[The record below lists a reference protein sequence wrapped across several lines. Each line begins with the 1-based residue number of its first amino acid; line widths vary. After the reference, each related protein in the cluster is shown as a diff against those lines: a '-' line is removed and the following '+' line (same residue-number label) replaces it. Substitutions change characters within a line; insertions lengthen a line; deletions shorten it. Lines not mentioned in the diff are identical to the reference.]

1 MLKKSNFILFAC
13 MLLIFSSVSVLYA
26 ENTGQ
31 ERDSE
36 ETGFYY
42 SDDQEATETSSETQ
56 DGIFSHRVTM
66 YDDDMKTIYGAVSI
80 FDNYFLVHNLMYR
93 RENNYWIPEGKL
105 TPDNGSA
112 ISNYSGDYTDIHG
125 DYAIIG
131 NSKGNSDGEAYIFK
145 REGDKWNQ
153 TDTLVPPGEQSSLFG
168 EAVAIFDDF
177 AMVGAYHASEGGA
190 VYVYQRHDEQWYLV
204 DTLTGDDPIDGKFGS
219 SVAISG
225 EFAIIGAKQSGTAYI
240 YRRVDNQWNRHAE
253 LLPSKPYENSQFGWS
268 VDISGDYAIV
278 GAYMDA
284 SAYIYKKNGEMWSLQ
299 KRLSSDIGNDLF
311 GKSVSIRWPYAAVGA
326 NKAEPYGATYIFR
339 ESGNDWILATT
350 LTGKE
355 YSDVNQFGYSVEMS
369 GNYLLVSGSACVF
382 GPTPENEYTVSGKI
396 ADKDNIG
403 IAGVKL
409 TGFPEETFTD
419 DDGIYSVT

>member
-31 ERDSE
+31 KRGSE

-42 SDDQEATETSSETQ
+42 SDDQEATETE
-56 DGIFSHRVTM
+56 DDIFSHQVTM
-66 YDDDMKTIYGAVSI
+66 YNDDMKTFSGAVSI
-80 FDNYFLVHNLMYR
+80 FNNYFLVHNFMFR

-112 ISNYSGDYTDIHG
+112 IFNRSGDYTDING

-131 NSKGNSDGEAYIFK
+131 NSDREEAYIFK

-153 TDTLVPPGEQSSLFG
+153 TDTLVYPGEQDSMFG
-168 EAVAIFDDF
+168 EAVAVFGDF
-177 AMVGAYHASEGGA
+177 AMVGAHSASE
-190 VYVYQRHDEQWYLV
+190 VYVYQHHDEQWNLV
-204 DTLTGDDPIDGKFGS
+204 DTLTGDDPTDGKFGS

-225 EFAIIGAKQSGTAYI
+225 EFAIIGAKQSGTKHFGTAYI

-253 LLPSKPYENSQFGWS
+253 LLPSKPHENSQFGWS

-278 GAYMDA
+278 GAYTEG
-284 SAYIYKKNGEMWSLQ
+284 SACIYKKNGEMWSLQ
-299 KRLSSDIGNDLF
+299 KRLSSDTGNDFF

-326 NKAEPYGATYIFR
+326 SEAEPYGATYIFR
-339 ESGNDWILATT
+339 ESDNDWILVKK
-350 LTGKE
+350 LTGKK
-355 YSDVNQFGYSVEMS
+355 SADAKNFGYSVEMS
-369 GNYLLVSGSACVF
+369 GNYLLVSGMAGRKPTYVF